1 MEPAV
6 RVAPAPTHPG
16 ANERLPRVDHLP
28 RSDEAIVPEQL
39 PGVEPLAAGACIN
52 PCLERTGVF
61 GKTFQVFLAFCL
73 MLLCCFSENS
83 NYCLCSI
90 LKFSYPPFSVEYG
103 SFPRVPIGLFCC
115 GRGHQHPPAQVVP
128 TSTLSLSPRPLQS
141 VDPALIARSFALP
154 LIQSM
159 YQISAVRPSLL
170 RQDALRPSTPE
181 VQVVP
186 PNDLDVQA
194 DEDDRVLSPRPSTS
208 AAAANNSLSLW

>member
-1 MEPAV
+1 MLSC
-6 RVAPAPTHPG
+6 
-16 ANERLPRVDHLP
+16 RLFYDNH
-28 RSDEAIVPEQL
+28 
-39 PGVEPLAAGACIN
+39 
-52 PCLERTGVF
+52 
-61 GKTFQVFLAFCL
+61 
-73 MLLCCFSENS
+73 
-83 NYCLCSI
+83 LCSI

-115 GRGHQHPPAQVVP
+115 GRGHQYPPAQVVP
-128 TSTLSLSPRPLQS
+128 TSTSSLSPRPLQS

-159 YQISAVRPSLL
+159 YQISAIRPPLL

-194 DEDDRVLSPRPSTS
+194 DEDDRVISPRPSTS
-208 AAAANNSLSLW
+208 AAAANDSLFLW